1 MSIDAIN
8 NELNKLYITDRDK
21 YKDECDL
28 WKSKG
33 YKIYRDNKGRHK
45 VVKPPKKVDQK
56 ADIVDVFNEMFGWN
70 INKGEN

>member
-21 YKDECDL
+21 YKEECDL

-45 VVKPPKKVDQK
+45 VVEPPKKVDQK
-56 ADIVDVFNEMFGWN
+56 TDILDVFNEMFGWN
-70 INKGEN
+70 NK